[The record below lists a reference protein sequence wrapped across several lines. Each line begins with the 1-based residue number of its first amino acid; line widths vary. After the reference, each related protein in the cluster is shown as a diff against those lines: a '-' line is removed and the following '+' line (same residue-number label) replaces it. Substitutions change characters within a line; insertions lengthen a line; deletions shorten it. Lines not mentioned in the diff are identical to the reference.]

1 MKRTPQ
7 SKLMKKISDQWAED
21 ALWGIP
27 ESPEFSSV
35 ERLMHEFQSH
45 AAHEEQWLSEYR
57 ASAKEATDPLVRFLL
72 ALVVADEERHHEL
85 TVRMIGKLKE
95 ELEWTRSKGLAPR
108 VYEPGP
114 KGKRMLASISAFLQ
128 AERQG
133 IKEYKRLKTQSQGM
147 YRDVFSLLYS
157 TMIHDS
163 YKHLGIL
170 EFLRDKLAESQRGAR
185 KRKAA

>member
-1 MKRTPQ
+1 MARTPR
-7 SKLMKKISDQWAED
+7 SKIIKKISNQWAED
-21 ALWGIP
+21 AMWGIP

-35 ERLMHEFQSH
+35 ERLMNEFQSH
-45 AAHEEQWLSEYR
+45 AAHEEHWLSEYR
-57 ASAKEATDPLVRFLL
+57 ASAKEATDPLIRFLL

-85 TVRMIGKLKE
+85 TNRMIAKLRE
-95 ELEWTRSKGLAPR
+95 ELGWTRSKGLAPR

-114 KGKRMLASISAFLQ
+114 KGKQLLATISSFLE
-128 AERQG
+128 AERKG

-185 KRKAA
+185 KRKVA